1 MARRAASRRVCPSPG
16 RRRRPPARRPGCRP
30 SRTARGRRGAGSP
43 DEGRCAPTP
52 PAPGRGPPPAPGAR
66 GRGARREP
74 DRSGAVPAFGATQPH
89 RPAGVQRSAG
99 LAPFRSAIRAGGGA
113 SRTPSGS
120 GTALEQGGVG
130 ALTRHAAAGTI
141 GATVRAMAKIRIQ
154 PHSRLQEWVAEE
166 EGFFREEGL
175 DYEFD
180 PAGFIGGSVYAD
192 ATVRRADAAPLEIRS
207 GAFEDM
213 EAGRACDVSGACHW
227 AVNHAATASHGRMW
241 GRAYSVCVS
250 GIFVA
255 PDSPYERPDDLAGV
269 KVGVGYHSGSHY
281 SAIQGL
287 EPFVGRE
294 RIELDFVGRPWDR
307 VRLMRD
313 RRIPA
318 ANVFGAQY
326 YLLEQLGF
334 RKLVDTTFIMG
345 FMVSEAATTD
355 DMERYFRALR
365 HAQREIDL
373 DADRYKQH
381 WRREMPEDLRE
392 TVDVRRFG
400 PGERIVFEPY
410 TRDMFERTHRWMERW
425 ELFDASAVGRPA
437 YEDAVIA

>member
-1 MARRAASRRVCPSPG
+1 
-16 RRRRPPARRPGCRP
+16 
-30 SRTARGRRGAGSP
+30 
-43 DEGRCAPTP
+43 
-52 PAPGRGPPPAPGAR
+52 
-66 GRGARREP
+66 
-74 DRSGAVPAFGATQPH
+74 
-89 RPAGVQRSAG
+89 
-99 LAPFRSAIRAGGGA
+99 
-113 SRTPSGS
+113 
-120 GTALEQGGVG
+120 
-130 ALTRHAAAGTI
+130 
-141 GATVRAMAKIRIQ
+141 MAKIRIQ
-154 PHSRLQEWVAEE
+154 PHVRLQEWVAED
-166 EGFFREEGL
+166 EGFFRDEGL

-180 PAGFIGGSVYAD
+180 PAGFAGGSVYAD
-192 ATVRRADAAPLEIRS
+192 ATVKPGDAAPLSVRS

-213 EAGRACDVSGACHW
+213 EAGRTCDVSGACHW
-227 AVNHAATASHGRMW
+227 AVNHAATASHGKMW
-241 GRAYSVCVS
+241 GKAYSVCVS
-250 GIFVA
+250 GIFVGSDA
-255 PDSPYERPDDLAGV
+255 PYRRPEDLAGV

-287 EPFVGRE
+287 EPFLE
-294 RIELDFVGRPWDR
+294 RTQIALDFVGRPWDR

-313 RRIPA
+313 GRIEA
-318 ANVFGAQY
+318 ANVFGAQH

-345 FMVSEAATTD
+345 FMVSEAAATD

-373 DADRYKQH
+373 EADRYKH
-381 WRREMPEDLRE
+381 YWLREMPEDLRDG
-392 TVDVRRFG
+392 VDVRRFG